1 LRGYLF
7 GDKKTS
13 DEVFTADSGETYNSD
28 LHALKDEDIDKE
40 LLETIV
46 QNIFRKA

>member
-1 LRGYLF
+1 MF
-7 GDKKTS
+7 GEKKTE
-13 DEVFTADSGETYNSD
+13 DEVFNLNTGETYNPNI
-28 LHALKDEDIDKE
+28 HALKDEDINTD